1 MADDN
6 GKSVAD
12 QIAEAVAASEK
23 GLKQKNKDLLNET
36 KAAKALAKKFEG
48 IDVDALQKAAK
59 DLELIQQNKSKEEG
73 DYKKLYED
81 QQAQHKT
88 DTTASATALSEANST
103 LSKERRTNALT
114 QALVENHVKPEL
126 VSSAAQLLDSNI
138 AITDEGVAM
147 AGDKTVSEFVKE
159 WTTSND
165 VGKNFTTQ
173 ANSGGGANGGGGKGN
188 AEAAFFDPN
197 SPTFN
202 LSEQSK
208 IANADPAKYTALKAA
223 APAKQQQGQA

>member
-1 MADDN
+1 MELTEKELQDKINA
-6 GKSVAD
+6 
-12 QIAEAVAASEK
+12 AVAASEA
-23 GLKQKNKDLLNET
+23 GLKTKNKDLLNET

-48 IDVDALQKAAK
+48 IDVDALPKAAK
-59 DLELIQQNKSKEEG
+59 DLELLQQNKSKEEG

-81 QQAQHKT
+81 QQTQHKT
-88 DTTASATALSEANST
+88 DSTASATALSEANAT
-103 LSKERRTNALT
+103 LSKERRSNALT

-159 WTTSND
+159 WTTNND
-165 VGKNFTTQ
+165 VGKNFTTPH
-173 ANSGGGANGGGGKGN
+173 NSGGGANGGGGRGN

-197 SPTFN
+197 SPSHNMT
-202 LSEQSK
+202 EQSK
-208 IANADPAKYTALKAA
+208 IANADPAKYAALKAA
-223 APAKQQQGQA
+223 APAKQQNN